1 MPPEFY
7 ISHDRNDESLEA
19 KARWFQSLT
28 VEQRMDIFCELTDMI
43 LAAQPD
49 MIRNKPHAE
58 PIPGRIQVLKLP

>member
-1 MPPEFY
+1 MPPEFS

-28 VEQRMDIFCELTDMI
+28 IGQRMDIFCELTDMI

-49 MIRNKPHAE
+49 MIRSKPHAQ
-58 PIPGRIQVLKLP
+58 PVPGRIQVLKLP